1 MQWKRN
7 FDILFLQTLTNLLKY
22 SKDENGRLKTD
33 LENIRQLYND
43 SQKDNILLRNSLSRQ
58 EERATMINGNNQI
71 NDKEKL
77 ITQLEESFAK
87 VTLNPHRF
95 ILQLPIL
102 QTMHYY
108 AGPSLITVHLEN

>member
-1 MQWKRN
+1 M
-7 FDILFLQTLTNLLKY
+7 TNLLKY

-58 EERATMINGNNQI
+58 EERTNTANGNNAV

-77 ITQLEESFAK
+77 ITQLEDSFAK
-87 VTLNPHRF
+87 VFIIKSLRF
-95 ILQLPIL
+95 ILHIVYCFCFV
-102 QTMHYY
+102 YY
-108 AGPSLITVHLEN
+108 CFLYGHIESDFQK